1 MTRAGVGQE
10 KGTLEPQKLL
20 AESRLPRMTEH
31 VRLPGPFLSMW
42 CTSVCGSKY
51 KTAPC
56 VGFQRTGK
64 ECMQR
69 THSVHGGRAGLDRI
83 IEEGGFAS
91 ASPPPDTP
99 WPPTC
104 FVTGSADP
112 KMLRDC
118 RPGPLVAPLPSSWL
132 SLPKQL
138 LRDPAPPGP
147 ALCQGWS
154 TEDPARALKKRL
166 QEASLSSFLFLIF
179 LRLFLR
185 EKELQRQRPRD
196 RGSETG
202 SALTAQSPVW
212 GLNPQ
217 TTRS

>member
-99 WPPTC
+99 
-104 FVTGSADP
+104 
-112 KMLRDC
+112 C
-118 RPGPLVAPLPSSWL
+118 RPRV
-132 SLPKQL
+132 L
-138 LRDPAPPGP
+138 LRALLTQRCSVTVGQARWWPRYLPPGFP
-147 ALCQGWS
+147 FPSNFSGILPRRGLHC
-154 TEDPARALKKRL
+154 ARAG
-166 QEASLSSFLFLIF
+166 
-179 LRLFLR
+179 
-185 EKELQRQRPRD
+185 LQRTRP
-196 RGSETG
+196 
-202 SALTAQSPVW
+202 
-212 GLNPQ
+212 GL
-217 TTRS
+217 